1 MRTKPPRTYKVRYE
15 RDETGWWVASI
26 KELRGCHTQG
36 RSIAQARR
44 RIREALGLFV
54 ASPEKASLVDEVR
67 LPKELRGAIRRL
79 MAAKK
84 RAEAAEEQA
93 ARAARDA
100 ARELTRLLTVRDA
113 GELLGISHQRVQQ
126 LVGRDTTH
134 VMARRPGRG

>member
-1 MRTKPPRTYKVRYE
+1 MGTRRPRTYTVRYE

-26 KELRGCHTQG
+26 KEVRGCHTQA
-36 RSIAQARR
+36 RSIAQARQ

-54 ASPEKASLVDEVR
+54 ASPEKVSLVDQVQ

-79 MAAKK
+79 VSAKK
-84 RAEAAEEQA
+84 RAEVAQELA
-93 ARAARDA
+93 ARAAREA

-126 LVGRDTTH
+126 LLSKEAAQA
-134 VMARRPGRG
+134 MAQRSGRG

>member
-1 MRTKPPRTYKVRYE
+1 MGTRRPRAYTVRYE

-26 KELRGCHTQG
+26 KEVRGCHTQA

-54 ASPEKASLVDEVR
+54 ASPEKASLVDQVK

-79 MAAKK
+79 VAAKK
-84 RAEAAEEQA
+84 RAEAAQEQA

-126 LVGRDTTH
+126 LVTKDAPH
-134 VMARRPGRG
+134 AMSRRPGRM